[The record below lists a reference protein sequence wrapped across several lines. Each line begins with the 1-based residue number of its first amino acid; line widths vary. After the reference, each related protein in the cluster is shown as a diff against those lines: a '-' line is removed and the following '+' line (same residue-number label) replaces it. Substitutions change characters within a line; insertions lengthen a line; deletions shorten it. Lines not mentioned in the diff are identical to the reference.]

1 MTKDKKLP
9 IFTIMVILAVFVII
23 FASMLR
29 KPVKTEVI
37 GYGVAEN
44 KLTADSY
51 IIKDETLVIAPETGI
66 LNCLVDEN
74 ERVARYSHIATVFV
88 GNFPEEL
95 QIKLR
100 NVNEKI
106 SKLEHNFNDRSV
118 YVSDV
123 AATENAIISRIY
135 SVIES
140 VYNNDLSDSLQ
151 YKNDLNKIIG
161 NINGEKVADNTEL
174 DSLYNQKA
182 EIEKQLN
189 GSVSNV
195 YAPISGLFSS
205 KVDGYE
211 NYLSAKNISLFTP
224 SYIKDAKNNKENTSD
239 NAVKGL
245 PVVKVSNNY
254 LWYVTAIV
262 DATWAESLNNGD
274 AVRLR
279 FQSISDDTY
288 DAKVNHI
295 SQEENGQVVLVIACE
310 KNVTNLFG
318 VREIKADFIKNSYS
332 GFKISKDAVR
342 ILPDGTSGVYVLKD
356 RVARFKTIDVLYNGE
371 TYVIAKEDNSDNKN
385 VLLYDEVILNIEN
398 IEDGKIVK

>member
-1 MTKDKKLP
+1 MAKDKKIP
-9 IFTIMVILAVFVII
+9 IFTIMVLLAVFVII
-23 FASMLR
+23 FASLLR

-44 KLTADSY
+44 KLTTDTY
-51 IIKDETLVIAPETGI
+51 IIKDETLVAAPETGI

-95 QIKLR
+95 QVKLR
-100 NVNEKI
+100 NINEKI

-123 AATENAIISRIY
+123 AATENAIYSRINN
-135 SVIES
+135 VIDA
-140 VYNNDLSDSLQ
+140 VYNNDLSDSVQ
-151 YKNDLNKIIG
+151 YKDDLNKIIG

-189 GSVSNV
+189 GSVSNI
-195 YAPISGLFSS
+195 YSPISGLFSS

-224 SYIKDAKNNKENTSD
+224 SYIKEAKEHKEGSYE
-239 NAVKGL
+239 NAVKGQ

-254 LWYVTAIV
+254 LWYVTAVV
-262 DATWAESLNNGD
+262 DYTWAENLKKGD
-274 AVRLR
+274 AVSLR
-279 FQSISDDTY
+279 FPSISDDKY
-288 DAKVNHI
+288 DAKVNFI
-295 SQEENGQVVLVIACE
+295 SDEQDGEVVLVISCE

-318 VREIKADFIKNSYS
+318 VREIEAEIIKNSYS
-332 GFKISKDAVR
+332 GFKISKEAVR

-356 RVARFKTIDVLYNGE
+356 RVARFKTVDVLYNGE
-371 TYVIAKEDNSDNKN
+371 TYVIAREDNSISNN

>member
-1 MTKDKKLP
+1 MAKDKKIP
-9 IFTIMVILAVFVII
+9 VFTIMVLLAVFVII

-44 KLTADSY
+44 KLTADTY
-51 IIKDETLVIAPETGI
+51 IIKDETLVIAPETGV

-88 GNFPEEL
+88 GDFPEEL
-95 QIKLR
+95 QVKLR

-106 SKLEHNFNDRSV
+106 SKLENNFNDRSV

-123 AATENAIISRIY
+123 AATENAIYSRINN
-135 SVIES
+135 VIDA

-151 YKNDLNKIIG
+151 YKDDLNKIIG

-174 DSLYNQKA
+174 DNLYNQKS

-189 GSVSNV
+189 GSVSNI

-211 NYLSAKNISLFTP
+211 SYLSAKNITSFTP
-224 SYIKDAKNNKENTSD
+224 SYIKDAKQHKEGTAE
-239 NAVKGL
+239 NAIKGL

-262 DATWAESLNNGD
+262 DYKWAENLKKGD
-274 AVRLR
+274 FVSLR
-279 FQSISDDTY
+279 FPSISDDKY
-288 DAKVNHI
+288 DAKVNFI
-295 SQEENGQVVLVIACE
+295 SDEQDGEVVLVIACE
-310 KNVTNLFG
+310 
-318 VREIKADFIKNSYS
+318 
-332 GFKISKDAVR
+332 
-342 ILPDGTSGVYVLKD
+342 
-356 RVARFKTIDVLYNGE
+356 
-371 TYVIAKEDNSDNKN
+371 
-385 VLLYDEVILNIEN
+385 
-398 IEDGKIVK
+398 